1 MPHINTMMK
10 NNILRN
16 YLFIVIAMLLFHEV
30 NAQVSSSVQHVSPKE
45 VNQFL
50 KTKGGLLLDVRTTQE
65 WNEDGYI
72 KGAVLIDAYAKDLR
86 QQVGNKVT
94 DKKKPI
100 YVYCAAG
107 GRSARVAQRL
117 IQEGY
122 TQVYNMKGGIYQWIE
137 EGLPLQ
143 TSAK

>member
-1 MPHINTMMK
+1 MMK
-10 NNILRN
+10 N
-16 YLFIVIAMLLFHEV
+16 FIQHNLLFLVVAILFFHFV
-30 NAQVSSSVQHVSPKE
+30 TVSAQVSSSVQHVSPQE
-45 VNQFL
+45 VNQLL
-50 KTKGGLLLDVRTTQE
+50 KTKGGLLLDVRTSQE

-72 KGAVLIDAYAKDLR
+72 KGAVLIDAYSKDFSK
-86 QQVGNKVT
+86 QVGNRVT

-122 TQVYNMKGGIYQWIE
+122 TQVYNMKGGIYQWNE
-137 EGLPLQ
+137 DGLPIQ
-143 TSAK
+143 SIAK